1 MRRIIGR
8 CFATRIAIVAV
19 IALTACAPLVPRQM
33 PSESEMM
40 TAATALTKVSA
51 AVEANLRYGEPDAT
65 ISDADY
71 LVQSVAHDPHLLA
84 PLAHYQVTLRRRA
97 RHSDILVCSADGQL
111 ALLEDAG
118 CTAILDSHLW
128 RKTPALPCA
137 FTLDLTQICP
147 SRPN

>member
-19 IALTACAPLVPRQM
+19 IELTACAPFIPRQV
-33 PSESEMM
+33 PGESEMM
-40 TAATALTKVSA
+40 TMAAALTKVSA